1 MTFKR
6 WFKSV
11 AWQHN
16 IMLNS
21 FSVLKNLIW
30 PALIVGSV
38 LSGCS
43 HTSELFKVD
52 PADETENIDYS
63 VIYYIHADSG
73 YLYHDAGGKP
83 VQGNKEVLADALQVA
98 GKAESGEV
106 FIFYQRP
113 GKKILGLF
121 PRRTSRLYH
130 YAKGELTSQVNY
142 RHSDRN
148 EDFLTTEARLFD
160 AYRIGTREENQ
171 RSYFLFFGHEIPD
184 TEGKKYHQTLPGISV
199 NTRSFSAG
207 IQKFLPTD
215 NQRFNLVVLSSC
227 NNGTPVMAEHLM
239 PFSDVLLASPQN
251 LHLSHID
258 SEPLGL
264 LEINPGITS
273 VQLAH
278 SMAEQTYRLLESE
291 IHTTITLTV
300 YDLATVLKYKN
311 ELHAFTMA
319 YEALGSKQ
327 HFSDNVD
334 CSQTALFDVDRF
346 GKGLKTWYRPAKFG
360 RKSLTS
366 TYSGW
371 GCKPLAT
378 IAPDTQTQH

>member
-1 MTFKR
+1 
-6 WFKSV
+6 
-11 AWQHN
+11 
-16 IMLNS
+16 MLNS
-21 FSVLKNLIW
+21 FSVNKNLIW
-30 PALIVGSV
+30 PALIVGLV
-38 LSGCS
+38 FSGCS
-43 HTSELFKVD
+43 HTSELFKVG

-73 YLYHDAGGKP
+73 YLYHDAVGKP
-83 VQGNKEVLADALQVA
+83 VQGNKEVLAGALQVA
-98 GKAESGEV
+98 EKAESGEV

-113 GKKILGLF
+113 GKKTLGLF
-121 PRRTSRLYH
+121 PRRSSRLYH
-130 YAKGELTSQVNY
+130 YANGELISQVNY

-148 EDFLTTEARLFD
+148 ENFLTTEARLYD
-160 AYRIGTREENQ
+160 EYRIGAREENQ

-207 IQKFLPTD
+207 IRKFLPTD
-215 NQRFNLVVLSSC
+215 KHRFNLVVLSSC

-258 SEPLGL
+258 SEQLGL
-264 LEINPGITS
+264 LESNPGVSS

-278 SMAEQTYRLLESE
+278 SMADQTYRRLESE

-300 YDLATVLKYKN
+300 YDFEVVQKYKN
-311 ELHAFTMA
+311 ELQAFTEA

-327 HFSDNVD
+327 HYSDNID
-334 CSQTALFDVDRF
+334 CSQNALFDVDRF
-346 GKGLKTWYRPAKFG
+346 GKGLKTWYRPARFG
-360 RKSLTS
+360 RKAPPTS
-366 TYSGW
+366 SGW
-371 GCKPLAT
+371 GCKPLEA
-378 IAPDTQTQH
+378 IAPNTQTQP